1 MYQRNNYQVN
11 PFRDFLGEIPRIS
24 EPEQGASPGCL
35 GGKGYSTKEEF
46 GRMVMVVGK
55 GMGRK
60 QI

>member
-35 GGKGYSTKEEF
+35 GERGIQQRRSSG
-46 GRMVMVVGK
+46 GW
-55 GMGRK
+55 
-60 QI
+60 